1 MEQQSRSVCGHKQGH
16 IVMLNVSVTERIV
29 FFRANNTEDAAKM
42 VRIAAQREHLEKA
55 TRAREYYREKQ
66 SQGKEG
72 LIQHLSFD
80 YAQQVYQNAL
90 IDFFS

>member
-1 MEQQSRSVCGHKQGH
+1 
-16 IVMLNVSVTERIV
+16 
-29 FFRANNTEDAAKM
+29 M

-66 SQGKEG
+66 AQGKEG

-90 IDFFS
+90 TDFFS